1 MCSTSAEMAHTYPE
15 EFIPIG
21 DAFEQAFSAMGDRG
35 ELLKGEFSLKEFK
48 DGVSSL
54 TNEIRLSID
63 IMNMMRQGAE

>member
-1 MCSTSAEMAHTYPE
+1 
-15 EFIPIG
+15 
-21 DAFEQAFSAMGDRG
+21 MGDRD